1 MIFSQSFLYISIT
14 LLFALFL
21 AWWTWRLSGR
31 ARMSQASG
39 DECERMKVEY
49 SAFERSFA
57 NLLFGP
63 RITTDDLS
71 RLLYDVRGLG
81 LDEITTSHSKIAQA
95 VAVISE
101 LKRHGVLLS
110 AQAALYKA
118 RPDLV
123 TNP

>member
-14 LLFALFL
+14 LLFALLL
-21 AWWTWRLSGR
+21 AGAAWYMSKRGR
-31 ARMSQASG
+31 VSAASG
-39 DECERMKVEY
+39 DECERMKIEY
-49 SAFERSFA
+49 SAFERAFA

-71 RLLYDVRGLG
+71 RLLYDVRGVG
-81 LDEITTSHSKIAQA
+81 LDEITTSRSKIAQA

-101 LKRHGVLLS
+101 LKRRGVLLQ
-110 AQAALYKA
+110 AQGALYRA
-118 RPDLV
+118 RPDLI